1 MKDKVKSAKKSFVT
15 PILLLVAG
23 AMTVMSSAAISPSLP
38 EMSVVFQ
45 DEQDAE
51 FLVKLVLTLPT
62 LSIAI
67 FAPFAGIIIDKCGRK
82 KLFVISIIL
91 YGVTGT
97 SGFFLDSLFEILVSR
112 ALFGVALAGIMTT
125 SVALIAD
132 YFEGAKRDRIIG
144 LQAAFATFGGV
155 IFLVVGGLLADLR
168 WDAPFLIYLLAFVV
182 LPFVMYF
189 IYEPKISR
197 TKETLK
203 GKFATVKI
211 TYLIYPVAFLSMVT
225 IFLIPIQIPFHLKQL
240 TDTGNTEIGIA
251 IAISYLFAGV
261 TSLLYKKIKSSQSFR
276 NIFIVTFLL
285 MGSGFMIISF
295 AENYLQVVSGLAV
308 SGAGLGLLIPT
319 LNLCLIAETPVL
331 YRGRVLGGLLTSL
344 FLGQFFS
351 AIVSQPLISE
361 LGSSNTFTLIGFVL
375 MILSLFF
382 VAMKLKEKLAIF
394 VGTRIFIL
402 FRK

>member
-1 MKDKVKSAKKSFVT
+1 MKGKVNSAKKSSVT

-38 EMSVVFQ
+38 EMSIVFQ

-51 FLVKLVLTLPT
+51 FLVRLILTLPT

-67 FAPFAGIIIDKCGRK
+67 FAPIAGIIIDKYGRK
-82 KLFVISIIL
+82 KLFVVSIIL
-91 YGVTGT
+91 YGVAGA

-112 ALFGVALAGIMTT
+112 ALFGIALAGIMTT

-132 YFEGAKRDRIIG
+132 YFEGARRDRIIG
-144 LQAAFATFGGV
+144 LQGAFATFGGV
-155 IFLVVGGLLADLR
+155 MFLVVGGLLADLR

-225 IFLIPIQIPFHLKQL
+225 IFLIPVQIPFHLKQL
-240 TDTGNTEIGIA
+240 TDTGNTEVGIA
-251 IAISYLFAGV
+251 IAISYLFAGI
-261 TSLLYKKIKSSQSFR
+261 TSLFYKKIKSSQSFR

-285 MGSGFMIISF
+285 MGSGLGVISF
-295 AENYLQVVSGLAV
+295 AENYLQVVLGLAV
-308 SGAGLGLLIPT
+308 SGMGLGLLIPNMT
-319 LNLCLIAETPVL
+319 LCLIAETPAL
-331 YRGRVLGGLLTSL
+331 YRGRVIGGLFTSI

-351 AIVSQPLISE
+351 AVVSHLLISE
-361 LGSSNTFTLIGFVL
+361 FGSSNTFGLVGFVL
-375 MILSLFF
+375 MMMSLVF
-382 VAMKLKEKLAIF
+382 VAMKVKEKSEAKE
-394 VGTRIFIL
+394 VS
-402 FRK
+402 

>member
-1 MKDKVKSAKKSFVT
+1 
-15 PILLLVAG
+15 
-23 AMTVMSSAAISPSLP
+23 MTVMSSAAISPSLP

-82 KLFVISIIL
+82 KLFVVSIIL
-91 YGVTGT
+91 YGITGA

-112 ALFGVALAGIMTT
+112 ALFGIALAGIMIT

-132 YFEGAKRDRIIG
+132 YFEGAKRDRIVG
-144 LQAAFATFGGV
+144 LQGAFSTFGGV
-155 IFLVVGGLLADLR
+155 MFLVVGGLLADLR

-197 TKETLK
+197 TKETPK

-211 TYLIYPVAFLSMVT
+211 TYLLYPIAFLSMVA
-225 IFLIPIQIPFHLKQL
+225 IFLTPVQIPFHLKQL

-251 IAISYLFAGV
+251 IATSYLFAGV
-261 TSLLYKKIKSSQSFR
+261 ASLLYKKIKSSQSFR
-276 NIFIVTFLL
+276 NIFIVAFIL
-285 MGSGFMIISF
+285 MGSGYLIISF
-295 AENYLQVVSGLAV
+295 AENYLQVVSGLAIAGV
-308 SGAGLGLLIPT
+308 GLGLLIPNVT
-319 LNLCLIAETPVL
+319 LCLISETPVL

-361 LGSSNTFTLIGFVL
+361 LGSSSTFGLIGFML
-375 MILSLFF
+375 MILSLVF
-382 VAMKLKEKLAIF
+382 VAMKLKEKSEAKEAL
-394 VGTRIFIL
+394 
-402 FRK
+402 

>member
-1 MKDKVKSAKKSFVT
+1 MKDKVKSANKSFVT

-45 DEQDAE
+45 DEQNAE

-82 KLFVISIIL
+82 KLFVVSIIL
-91 YGVTGT
+91 YGVTGA

-132 YFEGAKRDRIIG
+132 YFEGAKRDRIVG
-144 LQAAFATFGGV
+144 LQGAFSTFGGV
-155 IFLVVGGLLADLR
+155 MFLVVGGLLADLR

-211 TYLIYPVAFLSMVT
+211 TYLLYPIAFLSMVA
-225 IFLIPIQIPFHLKQL
+225 IFLTPVQIPFHLKQL

-251 IAISYLFAGV
+251 IATSYLFAGV
-261 TSLLYKKIKSSQSFR
+261 ASLLYKKIKSSQSFR
-276 NIFIVTFLL
+276 NIFIVAFLL
-285 MGSGFMIISF
+285 MGSGYVIISF
-295 AENYLQVVSGLAV
+295 AENYLQVVSGLAIAGV
-308 SGAGLGLLIPT
+308 GLGLLIPNVT
-319 LNLCLIAETPVL
+319 LCLISETPAL

-361 LGSSNTFTLIGFVL
+361 LGSSITFGLIGFML
-375 MILSLFF
+375 MILSLVF
-382 VAMKLKEKLAIF
+382 VAMKLKEKSEVKI
-394 VGTRIFIL
+394 
-402 FRK
+402 KK

>member
-1 MKDKVKSAKKSFVT
+1 MKDKVKSAKKSFIT

-38 EMSVVFQ
+38 EMSIVFQ
-45 DEQDAE
+45 NEQDAE

-82 KLFVISIIL
+82 KLFVFSIIL
-91 YGVTGT
+91 YGVTGV

-112 ALFGVALAGIMTT
+112 VLFGMALAGIMTT

-144 LQAAFATFGGV
+144 LQGAFAMFGGV
-155 IFLVVGGLLADLR
+155 MFLVVGGLLAELR
-168 WDAPFLIYLLAFVV
+168 WDVPFLIYLLAFVV

-211 TYLIYPVAFLSMVT
+211 TYLIYPIAFLSMVG
-225 IFLIPIQIPFHLKQL
+225 IFLTPIQIPFHLKQL
-240 TDTGNTEIGIA
+240 TDTSNTEVGIA

-261 TSLLYKKIKSSQSFR
+261 ISLFYKKIKSNQSFQ
-276 NIFIVTFLL
+276 NIFIVSFLL
-285 MGSGFMIISF
+285 MGSGYVMISF
-295 AENYLQVVSGLAV
+295 AENYLQVVSGLAI
-308 SGAGLGLLIPT
+308 SGVGLGLLVPN
-319 LNLCLIAETPVL
+319 LNLCLIAETPPM

-351 AIVSQPLISE
+351 AVVAQSLISE
-361 LGSSNTFTLIGFVL
+361 LGSYGTFGLIGFML
-375 MILSLFF
+375 MILSLVF
-382 VAMKLKEKLAIF
+382 VAMKLKEKFETKEAL
-394 VGTRIFIL
+394 
-402 FRK
+402 

>member
-62 LSIAI
+62 LSIAV

-112 ALFGVALAGIMTT
+112 VLFGMALAGIMTT

-155 IFLVVGGLLADLR
+155 MFLVMGGFLADLR

-251 IAISYLFAGV
+251 IATSYLFAGV
-261 TSLLYKKIKSSQSFR
+261 ASILYKKIKSSQSFR
-276 NIFIVTFLL
+276 NIFIVPFIL
-285 MGSGFMIISF
+285 MGSGYLIISF
-295 AENYLQVVSGLAV
+295 AENYLQVVSGLAIAGV
-308 SGAGLGLLIPT
+308 GLGLLIPNVT
-319 LNLCLIAETPVL
+319 LCLISETPVL

-382 VAMKLKEKLAIF
+382 VAMKLKEKLEAKEA
-394 VGTRIFIL
+394 L
-402 FRK
+402 

>member
-1 MKDKVKSAKKSFVT
+1 MKDKVKPAKKSFIT

-51 FLVKLVLTLPT
+51 FLVRLVLTLPM
-62 LSIAI
+62 LFIAI
-67 FAPFAGIIIDKCGRK
+67 FAPLAGIIIDKFGRK
-82 KLFVISIIL
+82 KLFVFSIIL
-91 YGVTGT
+91 YGVTGV

-112 ALFGVALAGIMTT
+112 ALFGIAVAGIMTT
-125 SVALIAD
+125 SIALIAD
-132 YFEGAKRDRIIG
+132 YFEGARRDRIIG
-144 LQAAFATFGGV
+144 LQGAFSTFGGV
-155 IFLVVGGLLADLR
+155 MFLVVGGLLADLS
-168 WDAPFLIYLLAFVV
+168 WDTPFLIYLLAFVV

-203 GKFATVKI
+203 GKFVTVKI

-225 IFLIPIQIPFHLKQL
+225 IFLTPVQIPFHLKQL
-240 TDTGNTEIGIA
+240 TDASSTEVGIA

-261 TSLLYKKIKSSQSFR
+261 TSLFYKKIKSSQSFR

-285 MGSGFMIISF
+285 MGSGYLIISF
-295 AENYLQVVSGLAV
+295 AENYLQVVSGLAIAGV
-308 SGAGLGLLIPT
+308 GLGLLIPN
-319 LNLCLIAETPVL
+319 LNLCLMAETPPM
-331 YRGRVLGGLLTSL
+331 YRGRVFGGLLTSL

-351 AIVSQPLISE
+351 AVVSQSLVSE
-361 LGSSNTFTLIGFVL
+361 LGSNGTFGLIGLML

-382 VAMKLKEKLAIF
+382 VGMKLKEKSETKEAL
-394 VGTRIFIL
+394 
-402 FRK
+402 

>member
-1 MKDKVKSAKKSFVT
+1 MKDKVKPAKKSFIT

-51 FLVKLVLTLPT
+51 FLVRLVLTLPM

-67 FAPFAGIIIDKCGRK
+67 FAPLAGIIIDKFGRK
-82 KLFVISIIL
+82 KLFVFSIIL
-91 YGVTGT
+91 YGVTGV

-112 ALFGVALAGIMTT
+112 ALFGIAVAGIMTT
-125 SVALIAD
+125 SIALIGD
-132 YFEGAKRDRIIG
+132 YFEGARRDRIIG
-144 LQAAFATFGGV
+144 LQGAFSTFGGV
-155 IFLVVGGLLADLR
+155 MFLVVGGLLADLS
-168 WDAPFLIYLLAFVV
+168 WDTPFLIYLLAFVV

-203 GKFATVKI
+203 GKFVTVKI

-225 IFLIPIQIPFHLKQL
+225 IFLTPVQIPFHLKQL
-240 TDTGNTEIGIA
+240 TDASSTEVGIA

-261 TSLLYKKIKSSQSFR
+261 TSLFYKKIKSSQSFR

-285 MGSGFMIISF
+285 MGSGYLIISF
-295 AENYLQVVSGLAV
+295 AENYLQVVSGLAIAGV
-308 SGAGLGLLIPT
+308 GLGLLIPN
-319 LNLCLIAETPVL
+319 LNLCLMAETPPM
-331 YRGRVLGGLLTSL
+331 YRGRVFGGLLTSL

-351 AIVSQPLISE
+351 AVVSQSLVSE
-361 LGSSNTFTLIGFVL
+361 LGSNGTFGLIGLML

-382 VAMKLKEKLAIF
+382 VGMKLKEKSETKEAL
-394 VGTRIFIL
+394 
-402 FRK
+402 

>member
-1 MKDKVKSAKKSFVT
+1 MKDKVKLPKKSFVT

-82 KLFVISIIL
+82 KLFVVSIIL
-91 YGVTGT
+91 YGVTGA

-112 ALFGVALAGIMTT
+112 ALFGIALAGIMTT
-125 SVALIAD
+125 SIALIAD

-144 LQAAFATFGGV
+144 LQGAFSTFGGV
-155 IFLVVGGLLADLR
+155 MFLVVGGLLADLS

-211 TYLIYPVAFLSMVT
+211 TYLLYPIAFLSMVA
-225 IFLIPIQIPFHLKQL
+225 IFLTPVQIPFHLKQL
-240 TDTGNTEIGIA
+240 SDASNTEVGIA
-251 IAISYLFAGV
+251 IAISYLFAGIA
-261 TSLLYKKIKSSQSFR
+261 SLFYKKIKSSQSFR
-276 NIFIVTFLL
+276 NIFIVAFLL
-285 MGSGFMIISF
+285 MGSGYVIISF
-295 AENYLQVVSGLAV
+295 AENYLQVVSGLAIAGV
-308 SGAGLGLLIPT
+308 GLGLLIPNVT
-319 LNLCLIAETPVL
+319 LCLISETPAL
-331 YRGRVLGGLLTSL
+331 YRGRVLGGLLTYL

-361 LGSSNTFTLIGFVL
+361 LGSSITFGLIGFML
-375 MILSLFF
+375 MILSLVF
-382 VAMKLKEKLAIF
+382 VAMKLKEKSEAKEAL
-394 VGTRIFIL
+394 
-402 FRK
+402 

>member
-38 EMSVVFQ
+38 EMSIVFQ
-45 DEQDAE
+45 NEQDAE

-82 KLFVISIIL
+82 KLFVFSIIL
-91 YGVTGT
+91 YGVTGA

-112 ALFGVALAGIMTT
+112 ALFGIALAGIMTT

-132 YFEGAKRDRIIG
+132 YFEGAKRDRIVG
-144 LQAAFATFGGV
+144 LQGAFSTFGGV
-155 IFLVVGGLLADLR
+155 MFLVVGGLLADLR

-197 TKETLK
+197 TKEILK

-211 TYLIYPVAFLSMVT
+211 TYLIYPVAFLSMVA
-225 IFLIPIQIPFHLKQL
+225 IFLTPVQIPFHLKQL
-240 TDTGNTEIGIA
+240 TDVSNTEVGIA

-261 TSLLYKKIKSSQSFR
+261 ASLFYKKIKSNQSFR
-276 NIFIVTFLL
+276 NIFIVSFLL
-285 MGSGFMIISF
+285 MGSGYLIISF
-295 AENYLQVVSGLAV
+295 AENYLQVVLGLAV
-308 SGAGLGLLIPT
+308 SGVGLGLLIPN
-319 LNLCLIAETPVL
+319 LNLCLIAETPAL

-351 AIVSQPLISE
+351 AIFSQPLVSE
-361 LGSSNTFTLIGFVL
+361 LGSNNTFGLIGFVL
-375 MILSLFF
+375 IMLSTVFI
-382 VAMKLKEKLAIF
+382 AMKVKEKSE
-394 VGTRIFIL
+394 V
-402 FRK
+402 KEVSVK

>member
-1 MKDKVKSAKKSFVT
+1 MKDKVNSANKSFIT

-82 KLFVISIIL
+82 KLFVVSIIL
-91 YGVTGT
+91 YGITGA

-112 ALFGVALAGIMTT
+112 ALFGIALAGIMIT

-132 YFEGAKRDRIIG
+132 YFEGAKRDRIVG
-144 LQAAFATFGGV
+144 LQGAFSTFGGV
-155 IFLVVGGLLADLR
+155 MFLVVGGLLADLR

-197 TKETLK
+197 TKETPK

-211 TYLIYPVAFLSMVT
+211 TYLLYPIAFLSMVA
-225 IFLIPIQIPFHLKQL
+225 IFLTPVQIPFHLKQL

-251 IAISYLFAGV
+251 IATSYLFAGV
-261 TSLLYKKIKSSQSFR
+261 ASLLYKKIKSSQSFR
-276 NIFIVTFLL
+276 NIFIVAFIL
-285 MGSGFMIISF
+285 MGSGYLIISF
-295 AENYLQVVSGLAV
+295 AENYLQVVSGLAIAGV
-308 SGAGLGLLIPT
+308 GLGLLIPNVT
-319 LNLCLIAETPVL
+319 LCLISETPVL

-361 LGSSNTFTLIGFVL
+361 LGSSSTFGLIGFML
-375 MILSLFF
+375 MILSLVF
-382 VAMKLKEKLAIF
+382 VAMKLKEKSEAKEAL
-394 VGTRIFIL
+394 
-402 FRK
+402 

>member
-1 MKDKVKSAKKSFVT
+1 MKEKVKLAKKSFIT

-23 AMTVMSSAAISPSLP
+23 AMTVMSSAAVSPSLP

-67 FAPFAGIIIDKCGRK
+67 FAPLAGIIIDKCGRK
-82 KLFVISIIL
+82 KLFVFSIIL

-112 ALFGVALAGIMTT
+112 VLFGMALAGIMTT

-144 LQAAFATFGGV
+144 LQGAFAMFGGV
-155 IFLVVGGLLADLR
+155 MFLVAGGLLADLR

-189 IYEPKISR
+189 IYEPKISK

-211 TYLIYPVAFLSMVT
+211 TYLIYPIAFLSMVT
-225 IFLIPIQIPFHLKQL
+225 IFLTPVQIPFHLKQL
-240 TDTGNTEIGIA
+240 TDASNTEVGIA
-251 IAISYLFAGV
+251 IAISYLFAGI
-261 TSLLYKKIKSSQSFR
+261 TSLFYKKIKSSQSFQ
-276 NIFIVTFLL
+276 NIFIVIFLL
-285 MGSGFMIISF
+285 MGAGYVIVSF

-308 SGAGLGLLIPT
+308 SGVGLGLLLPN
-319 LNLCLIAETPVL
+319 LNLCLIAETPPM

-361 LGSSNTFTLIGFVL
+361 LGSSSTFGLMGFVL
-375 MILSLFF
+375 MILSLVF
-382 VAMKLKEKLAIF
+382 VGMKLKEKLEVKEGAVI
-394 VGTRIFIL
+394 G
-402 FRK
+402 

>member
-51 FLVKLVLTLPT
+51 FLVRLVLTLPM

-67 FAPFAGIIIDKCGRK
+67 FAPLAGIIIDKFGRK
-82 KLFVISIIL
+82 KLFVFSIIL
-91 YGVTGT
+91 YGVTGV

-112 ALFGVALAGIMTT
+112 ALFGIAVAGIMTT
-125 SVALIAD
+125 SIALIGD
-132 YFEGAKRDRIIG
+132 YFEGARRDRIIG
-144 LQAAFATFGGV
+144 LQGAFSTFGGV
-155 IFLVVGGLLADLR
+155 MFLVVGGLLADLS
-168 WDAPFLIYLLAFVV
+168 WDTPFLIYLLAFVV

-203 GKFATVKI
+203 GKFVTVKI

-225 IFLIPIQIPFHLKQL
+225 IFLTPVQIPFHLKQL
-240 TDTGNTEIGIA
+240 TDASSTEVGIA

-261 TSLLYKKIKSSQSFR
+261 TSLFYKKIKSSQSFR

-285 MGSGFMIISF
+285 MGSGYLIISF
-295 AENYLQVVSGLAV
+295 AENYLQVVSGLAIAGV
-308 SGAGLGLLIPT
+308 GLGLLIPN
-319 LNLCLIAETPVL
+319 LNLCLMAETPPM
-331 YRGRVLGGLLTSL
+331 YRGRVFGGLLTSL

-351 AIVSQPLISE
+351 AVVSQSLVSE
-361 LGSSNTFTLIGFVL
+361 LGSNGTFGLIGLML

-382 VAMKLKEKLAIF
+382 VGMKLKEKSEVKEAL
-394 VGTRIFIL
+394 
-402 FRK
+402 

>member
-1 MKDKVKSAKKSFVT
+1 MKDKIKSAKKSFVT

-45 DEQDAE
+45 NEQDAE
-51 FLVKLVLTLPT
+51 FLVRLVLTLPT

-67 FAPFAGIIIDKCGRK
+67 FAPLAGIIIDKYGRK
-82 KLFVISIIL
+82 KLFVFSIIL
-91 YGVTGT
+91 YGVTGA

-112 ALFGVALAGIMTT
+112 ALFGIAVAGIMTT

-132 YFEGAKRDRIIG
+132 YFEGPKRDRIIG
-144 LQAAFATFGGV
+144 LQGAFATFGGV
-155 IFLVVGGLLADLR
+155 MFLVVGGLLADLR

-197 TKETLK
+197 AKETLK

-211 TYLIYPVAFLSMVT
+211 TYLIYPIAFLSMIT
-225 IFLIPIQIPFHLKQL
+225 IFLTPVQIPFHLKQL
-240 TDTGNTEIGIA
+240 TDTGNTEVGIA

-261 TSLLYKKIKSSQSFR
+261 SSLFYKKIKSNQSFR
-276 NIFIVTFLL
+276 NIFIVIFLL
-285 MGSGFMIISF
+285 MGSGYVIISF

-308 SGAGLGLLIPT
+308 SGVGLGLLLPNM
-319 LNLCLIAETPVL
+319 NLCLISETPAL

-351 AIVSQPLISE
+351 AVVSQLLISE
-361 LGSSNTFTLIGFVL
+361 LGSSSTFGLMGFVL
-375 MILSLFF
+375 IMLSF
-382 VAMKLKEKLAIF
+382 VFIAMKVKEKSEAKE
-394 VGTRIFIL
+394 VS
-402 FRK
+402 

>member
-1 MKDKVKSAKKSFVT
+1 MMKDRVKSAKKSFIT

-23 AMTVMSSAAISPSLP
+23 SMTVMSSAAISPSLP

-82 KLFVISIIL
+82 KLFVVSIIL
-91 YGVTGT
+91 YGVTGA

-112 ALFGVALAGIMTT
+112 ALFGIALAGIMTT

-144 LQAAFATFGGV
+144 LQGAFSTFGGV
-155 IFLVVGGLLADLR
+155 MFLVVGGLLADLR

-211 TYLIYPVAFLSMVT
+211 TYLLYPIAFLSMVA
-225 IFLIPIQIPFHLKQL
+225 IFLTPVQIPFHLKQL

-251 IAISYLFAGV
+251 IATSYLFAGV
-261 TSLLYKKIKSSQSFR
+261 ASLLYKKIKSSQSFR
-276 NIFIVTFLL
+276 NIFIVAFLL
-285 MGSGFMIISF
+285 MGSGYVIISF
-295 AENYLQVVSGLAV
+295 AENYLQVVSGLAIAGV
-308 SGAGLGLLIPT
+308 GLGLLIPNVT
-319 LNLCLIAETPVL
+319 LCLISETPAL

-361 LGSSNTFTLIGFVL
+361 LGSSSTFGLIGFML
-375 MILSLFF
+375 MILSLVF
-382 VAMKLKEKLAIF
+382 VAMKLKEKSEVKI
-394 VGTRIFIL
+394 
-402 FRK
+402 KK

>member
-1 MKDKVKSAKKSFVT
+1 MKDKVKSAKKSFIT

-82 KLFVISIIL
+82 KLFVVSIIL
-91 YGVTGT
+91 YGITGA

-112 ALFGVALAGIMTT
+112 ALFGIALAGIMIT

-132 YFEGAKRDRIIG
+132 YFEGAKRDRIVG
-144 LQAAFATFGGV
+144 LQGAFSTFGGV
-155 IFLVVGGLLADLR
+155 MFLVVGGLLADLR

-197 TKETLK
+197 TKETPK

-211 TYLIYPVAFLSMVT
+211 TYLLYPIAFLSMVA
-225 IFLIPIQIPFHLKQL
+225 IFLTPVQMPFHLKQL

-251 IAISYLFAGV
+251 IATSYLFAGV
-261 TSLLYKKIKSSQSFR
+261 ASLLYKKIKSSQSFR
-276 NIFIVTFLL
+276 NIFIVAFIL
-285 MGSGFMIISF
+285 MGSGYLIISF
-295 AENYLQVVSGLAV
+295 AENYLQVVSGLAIAGV
-308 SGAGLGLLIPT
+308 GLGLLIPNVT
-319 LNLCLIAETPVL
+319 LCLISETPVL

-361 LGSSNTFTLIGFVL
+361 LGSSSTFGLIGFML
-375 MILSLFF
+375 MILSLVF
-382 VAMKLKEKLAIF
+382 VAMKLKEKSEAKEAL
-394 VGTRIFIL
+394 
-402 FRK
+402 

>member
-1 MKDKVKSAKKSFVT
+1 MKEKVELAKKSFIT
-15 PILLLVAG
+15 PILLLIAG
-23 AMTVMSSAAISPSLP
+23 AMTVMSSAAVSPSLP

-62 LSIAI
+62 LFIAI
-67 FAPFAGIIIDKCGRK
+67 FAPLAGIIIDKCGRK
-82 KLFVISIIL
+82 KLFVFSIIL
-91 YGVTGT
+91 YGVTGA
-97 SGFFLDSLFEILVSR
+97 SGFFFDSLFEILVSR

-132 YFEGAKRDRIIG
+132 YFEGARRDRIIG
-144 LQAAFATFGGV
+144 LQGAFAMFGGV
-155 IFLVVGGLLADLR
+155 MFLVVGGLLADLR

-189 IYEPKISR
+189 IYEPKISK

-225 IFLIPIQIPFHLKQL
+225 IFLTPVQIPFHLKQL
-240 TDTGNTEIGIA
+240 TDASNTEVGIA

-261 TSLLYKKIKSSQSFR
+261 TSLFYKKIKSSQSFQ
-276 NIFIVTFLL
+276 NIFIVIFLL
-285 MGSGFMIISF
+285 MGAGYVIVSF

-308 SGAGLGLLIPT
+308 SGVGLGLLVPN
-319 LNLCLIAETPVL
+319 LNLCLIAETPPMF
-331 YRGRVLGGLLTSL
+331 RGRVLGGLLASL

-351 AIVSQPLISE
+351 AVFSQPLISE
-361 LGSSNTFTLIGFVL
+361 LGSSSTFGLMGFVL
-375 MILSLFF
+375 MILSLVF
-382 VAMKLKEKLAIF
+382 VGMKLKEKLEVKEGAVI
-394 VGTRIFIL
+394 G
-402 FRK
+402 